1 MENRNDA
8 CCAAC
13 GCGGDDLP
21 WSGRGTNLPIA
32 GCRFSLYPMSNQFI
46 DLILGSLDKT
56 DTSRIWSASDALS
69 TVYRGRL
76 HYVADAVKALFVN
89 AYREGVHMAIEGQ
102 YSKGCPGDTDGDS
115 KLDESGAAPN
125 AERIREIHFP
135 VLCKFSLYPMGTGD
149 YIRHIAGPVFAE
161 LLKTARIQNPES
173 DLAVVW
179 EIHASPWTAVA
190 PQETEE
196 WTRRAIQP
204 EQAKTPEY
212 HLDHPSICKTE
223 LLKD

>member
-56 DTSRIWSASDALS
+56 DTIRIWSASDALS

-135 VLCKFSLYPMGTGD
+135 VLCKFSLYPMGTPD
-149 YIRHIAGPVFAE
+149 YIRHIADVWRLAEARGLNPTTIHYATRLSGDVHEVFDFLE
-161 LLKTARIQNPES
+161 EVCEKM
-173 DLAVVW
+173 DHAVSHYIV
-179 EIHASPWTAVA
+179 HFTMNCNSPTV
-190 PQETEE
+190 EE
-196 WTRRAIQP
+196 
-204 EQAKTPEY
+204 
-212 HLDHPSICKTE
+212 
-223 LLKD
+223 